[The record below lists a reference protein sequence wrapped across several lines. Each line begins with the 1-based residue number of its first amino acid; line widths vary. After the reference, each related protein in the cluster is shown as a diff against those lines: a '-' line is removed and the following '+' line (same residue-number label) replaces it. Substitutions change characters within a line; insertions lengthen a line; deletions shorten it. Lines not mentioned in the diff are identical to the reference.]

1 MNAAEENRDPN
12 WEPPQWVKDAF
23 DLDVARWGSVPG
35 SDEYNQFKEDGNA
48 WHRNNLPVV
57 TVVENVK
64 YPLIVSVNMANVATE
79 GFAIAQNFAMEQLY
93 YVNPEEN
100 E

>member
-1 MNAAEENRDPN
+1 M
-12 WEPPQWVKDAF
+12 
-23 DLDVARWGSVPG
+23 
-35 SDEYNQFKEDGNA
+35 
-48 WHRNNLPVV
+48 
-57 TVVENVK
+57 K

-93 YVNPEEN
+93 YLNPEEN